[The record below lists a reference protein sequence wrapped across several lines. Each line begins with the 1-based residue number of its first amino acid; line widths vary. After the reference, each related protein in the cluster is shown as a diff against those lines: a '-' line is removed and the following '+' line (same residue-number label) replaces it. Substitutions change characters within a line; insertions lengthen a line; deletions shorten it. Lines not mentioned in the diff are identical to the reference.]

1 MATKKIAFALTR
13 REWRA
18 GVEQYISGAL
28 GEYVKAEVAELNGY
42 TEYLAHWRFEVD
54 RLLDFQLYHF
64 IQNKQTKA
72 KFDKAVVVED
82 VIAEYDPQDFTMVG
96 IREDVAGEQLL
107 QADEASDRL
116 QVAGSRAM
124 RGGLL
129 GQGESRH
136 DGCAWFMREIC
147 DAKCGSLRR
156 PLPSRLG
163 Q

>member
-42 TEYLAHWRFEVD
+42 TLYLAHWRFEVD

-72 KFDKAVVVED
+72 KFDKAVVVDD
-82 VIAEYDPQDFTMVG
+82 VIAEYDPQISRWLESAKTSLANSYFKQTKRPTDFKLPDPELCGAAFWV
-96 IREDVAGEQLL
+96 RV
-107 QADEASDRL
+107 
-116 QVAGSRAM
+116 RAVM
-124 RGGLL
+124 TDALGL
-129 GQGESRH
+129 
-136 DGCAWFMREIC
+136 
-147 DAKCGSLRR
+147 
-156 PLPSRLG
+156 
-163 Q
+163 